1 MENQNTQTAQVEKI
15 NPFKIEE
22 VYSKEI
28 TLRPGKTVQARKW
41 KVKDRKNLKKLI
53 EERGEDI
60 SPIQLASVLIFPC
73 LKNKDILLTEEEIK
87 FLLSEIRAISISDK
101 FKFSYICSNEDCNKL
116 NDQEILVQDVNKSK
130 FNNWGV
136 AEIDGIEVE
145 FGEIVNS
152 KFYYEKMYEFK
163 DPSERNLADM
173 AMHIV
178 RVNDFEASI
187 KFEQFMTYFNEMDTD
202 LLDQIVQEYKK
213 QKFMQDNE
221 HECECTFCGTK
232 QKFIFDEIPD
242 FFPKSWFE

>member
-1 MENQNTQTAQVEKI
+1 MENQQIQQ

-28 TLRPGKTVQARKW
+28 TIRPGKVVQARKW

-60 SPIQLASVLIFPC
+60 SPIQLASVLIFPV
-73 LKNKDILLTEEEIK
+73 LKDKDILLTEEEIK

-101 FKFSYICSNEDCNKL
+101 FKFNYICSNEDCNKF
-116 NDQEILVQDVNKSK
+116 NEQEIEIKDVNKPK
-130 FNNWGV
+130 FNDWGIV
-136 AEIDGIEVE
+136 KIDDIEIE

-163 DPSERNLADM
+163 DQSERNLADM

-178 RVNDFEASI
+178 RVNDLEASI
-187 KFEQFMTYFNEMDTD
+187 KFEQFMLYFNEMDTD
-202 LLDQIVQEYKK
+202 QLDEIVQEYKK
-213 QKFMQDNE
+213 QKFIQDNE
-221 HECECTFCGTK
+221 HECTCTFCGSK

-242 FFPKSWFE
+242 FFPKHWFE